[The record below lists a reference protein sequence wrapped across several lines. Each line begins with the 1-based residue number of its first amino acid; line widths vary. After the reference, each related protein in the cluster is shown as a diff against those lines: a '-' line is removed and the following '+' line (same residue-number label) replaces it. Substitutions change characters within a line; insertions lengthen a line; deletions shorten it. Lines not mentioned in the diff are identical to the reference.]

1 MASRRWSKAAARL
14 DHGAGRSLAII
25 PDWQIRPVLDERC
38 LEIQCRPAEEVR
50 GFRSAKYGR
59 GNYIFERRDGLR
71 LKIPARKS
79 RIVGV
84 EQAAYDFDGKVG
96 VPAPTW
102 SALA

>member
-1 MASRRWSKAAARL
+1 MASRRWSKAPARL

-25 PDWQIRPVLDERC
+25 PDWQIRPVLDERW
-38 LEIQCRPAEEVR
+38 LEIQCRPAEV
-50 GFRSAKYGR
+50 RSAKYGR